1 MEYDSL
7 FKQLLKGFFQSFM
20 ELFYPHVAQRIQ
32 WESIEF
38 LDAEEHSQTAE
49 GQSFHRNADLVVK
62 VATFNGAD
70 ELFLIHV
77 EIENPWR
84 EALQARM
91 FEYFM
96 LIRLSHRLP
105 IFPIALCPERRTK
118 PFEVE
123 TYREEIFGHEL
134 VTYNYFHIG
143 LAGLSV
149 ADYWSDDNP
158 VSWAKS

>member
-1 MEYDSL
+1 M
-7 FKQLLKGFFQSFM
+7 GV
-20 ELFYPHVAQRIQ
+20 HC
-32 WESIEF
+32 
-38 LDAEEHSQTAE
+38 
-49 GQSFHRNADLVVK
+49 
-62 VATFNGAD
+62 

-105 IFPIALCPERRTK
+105 TFPIALCPERRTK